1 MFIVSVRHVRFFHK
15 RFMQLD
21 RGNDGFIGAED
32 LLSDDKVSRYNPWLV
47 PLSEVCWAAVVLL
60 L

>member
-1 MFIVSVRHVRFFHK
+1 
-15 RFMQLD
+15 MQLD